1 MPVVMGVR
9 RFPAQLVYTSWL
21 HHILLGIIITCVKG
35 KVKYYTTINIKG
47 CKMCD
52 DEIGG
57 KPMRRL
63 LMSIALFACIALC
76 SACDV
81 EDPVVVKTT
90 STPQAFSQ
98 WASAAEASSQFGF
111 PDWGVNRAT
120 GAPEIQVCKD
130 DSRAWSSALG
140 NGVEWLRLT
149 YTRPVYATEVR
160 VYQSFGRG
168 AISRVSLIDETG
180 TAQRIWEGTDTAQP
194 CPGALVVSVPQTTV
208 RIVGVLIDL
217 DESRTGFWNQIDAV
231 ELIGV
236 R

>member
-1 MPVVMGVR
+1 
-9 RFPAQLVYTSWL
+9 
-21 HHILLGIIITCVKG
+21 
-35 KVKYYTTINIKG
+35 
-47 CKMCD
+47 
-52 DEIGG
+52 
-57 KPMRRL
+57 MRRL
-63 LMSIALFACIALC
+63 MMLIVLFACAAVF

-81 EDPVVVKTT
+81 ESPVVVETT
-90 STPQAFSQ
+90 PTPQTFSQ

-120 GAPEIQVCKD
+120 SAPEIQVCRD

-140 NGVEWLRLT
+140 NGVEWLRLA

-160 VYQSFGRG
+160 IYQSFGRG
-168 AISRVSLIDETG
+168 AISRISLIDETG
-180 TAQRIWEGTDTAQP
+180 TAQRIWEGTDMAVP
-194 CPGALVVSVPQTTV
+194 CPGTLVVSVPQTAV

>member
-1 MPVVMGVR
+1 MPVAMDVGG
-9 RFPAQLVYTSWL
+9 FPAQLVYTSWL
-21 HHILLGIIITCVKG
+21 HHFLYGIIIACVKG
-35 KVKYYTTINIKG
+35 KVKYFAGINIKE
-47 CKMCD
+47 CKMFY

-57 KPMRRL
+57 EFMRRP
-63 LMSIALFACIALC
+63 LMLIALLACSALI

-81 EDPVVVKTT
+81 EGPVVVETPL
-90 STPQAFSQ
+90 TPQTFSQ

-120 GAPEIQVCKD
+120 GAPEIQACKD

-149 YTRPVYATEVR
+149 HTRPVYATEVR
-160 VYQSFGRG
+160 VYQNFGRG
-168 AISRVSLIDETG
+168 AISRISLIDETG
-180 TAQRIWEGTDTAQP
+180 TVQRIWEGTDTTEP